1 MVPCEQRLLSFD
13 MYHVW
18 RKKGEKR
25 RPEIHLRSQAT
36 DNESLVFLFRG
47 LFLNE
52 SMLLNWA
59 RPFSLEPID
68 HVEPTDRTEFR
79 RGKPSEHAYLLFRL
93 HRWLSV
99 AVVGVT
105 SRMILQLPP
114 DFNTNQVLA
123 ALGHKEHALA

>member
-1 MVPCEQRLLSFD
+1 
-13 MYHVW
+13 MYYVW
-18 RKKGEKR
+18 RKEGEKR
-25 RPEIHLRSQAT
+25 RPEINLQSRAT

-79 RGKPSEHAYLLFRL
+79 RGKPRQHAYCLGCP
-93 HRWLSV
+93 
-99 AVVGVT
+99 VGLV
-105 SRMILQLPP
+105 SL
-114 DFNTNQVLA
+114 
-123 ALGHKEHALA
+123 

>member
-13 MYHVW
+13 MYYVW
-18 RKKGEKR
+18 RKEGEKR
-25 RPEIHLRSQAT
+25 RPEINLQSRAA

-52 SMLLNWA
+52 SMLRNWA

-79 RGKPSEHAYLLFRL
+79 RGKPREHAYYLGCT
-93 HRWLSV
+93 
-99 AVVGVT
+99 VGLV
-105 SRMILQLPP
+105 SL
-114 DFNTNQVLA
+114 
-123 ALGHKEHALA
+123 

>member
-13 MYHVW
+13 IYHVW

-25 RPEIHLRSQAT
+25 RPEIHLRSQVT

-59 RPFSLEPID
+59 RPFCLEPID
-68 HVEPTDRTEFR
+68 HVEPTDPTNFVEGNRANMLTY
-79 RGKPSEHAYLLFRL
+79 YLGCT
-93 HRWLSV
+93 
-99 AVVGVT
+99 VGLVP
-105 SRMILQLPP
+105 L
-114 DFNTNQVLA
+114 
-123 ALGHKEHALA
+123 